1 MHDYYRQLQAEG
13 KWAPDGPDDVLSRA
27 LGTPEPRG
35 RVRGVGHG
43 VSKEVYWNTPKS
55 RKNNKSKAP
64 ASNDTALRREFDERF
79 QAQQQ
84 ILEQTRRENEEYRR
98 GQAELLQRM
107 AQQEEMMRR
116 FMAQQSGSG
125 SNVPPPPPP
134 SYFVPE
140 PPVQQPAP
148 SQSRYVPGPP
158 MTTDI
163 VPLQPLLLE
172 VLKFTLKPQILRTLT
187 VILIT
192 NMFICAG

>member
-1 MHDYYRQLQAEG
+1 M
-13 KWAPDGPDDVLSRA
+13 
-27 LGTPEPRG
+27 
-35 RVRGVGHG
+35 
-43 VSKEVYWNTPKS
+43 SKEVYWNTPKS

-148 SQSRYVPGPP
+148 SQSCYVPGPP

-192 NMFICAG
+192 NMFIRAG

>member
-1 MHDYYRQLQAEG
+1 M
-13 KWAPDGPDDVLSRA
+13 
-27 LGTPEPRG
+27 
-35 RVRGVGHG
+35 
-43 VSKEVYWNTPKS
+43 SKEVYWNTPKS

-148 SQSRYVPGPP
+148 SQSCYVPGPP

-187 VILIT
+187 VILIY
-192 NMFICAG
+192 FIRAG

>member
-1 MHDYYRQLQAEG
+1 M
-13 KWAPDGPDDVLSRA
+13 
-27 LGTPEPRG
+27 
-35 RVRGVGHG
+35 
-43 VSKEVYWNTPKS
+43 SKEVYWNTPKS

-84 ILEQTRRENEEYRR
+84 ILEQTRRENEEYCR

-134 SYFVPE
+134 SYFVPD
-140 PPVQQPAP
+140 PPVQQHAP
-148 SQSRYVPGPP
+148 SQSCYVPGPP
-158 MTTDI
+158 MTTDV
-163 VPLQPLLLE
+163 VPLQPLFLE
-172 VLKFTLKPQILRTLT
+172 VLKFTVKPQILRTLT

-192 NMFICAG
+192 NMFIRAG

>member
-1 MHDYYRQLQAEG
+1 M
-13 KWAPDGPDDVLSRA
+13 
-27 LGTPEPRG
+27 
-35 RVRGVGHG
+35 
-43 VSKEVYWNTPKS
+43 SKEVYWNTPKS
-55 RKNNKSKAP
+55 RKNIKSKAP

-148 SQSRYVPGPP
+148 SQSCYVPGPP
-158 MTTDI
+158 MTTDV